1 MEMKTR
7 VVSENSRFGKFLLH
21 IVARNKE
28 ITQAR
33 KEGKNL
39 DEILD
44 IYEKY
49 EKLGKAL
56 HADSEAT
63 ILVGVQNG

>member
-33 KEGKNL
+33 KEGKSL

-49 EKLGKAL
+49 EKLGRTL
-56 HADSEAT
+56 HVDSDAA